1 MREQYR
7 AVAYVVKTHGKQG
20 EVVITPIH
28 NLPSV
33 IARDMTVIPVPSRQ
47 FGSVCRH
54 RFSRR
59 RKELGGKDAFG
70 TPSGFASRLC
80 TA

>member
-33 IARDMTVIPVPSRQ
+33 IARDMTV
-47 FGSVCRH
+47 

-59 RKELGGKDAFG
+59 RKELGGENTFG